1 MRSMSDPGG
10 GNGASVTAEG
20 VWVGFAIRYHAPE
33 STLRG
38 AFVKGVGRFL
48 RRGSGQGARREF
60 FWALQGIDVCASPGD
75 VVGIVGKN
83 GSGKTTL
90 LKTLAGIWNPDRGR
104 VSVTG
109 VVSCLMSFGVGFRPN
124 LSGRENVFVN
134 GSILGLSRRQIAER
148 LNDIIELSELGAFI
162 DAPVRTYS
170 AGMKGRLGFSIAVH
184 IDPDVLLLDE
194 VLTVGDAAFRARAGS
209 ILDRLRERQKTIF
222 LASHNLEMIRRSCT
236 RAIWLE
242 KGTIRLEGPARE
254 VADAYQAGTG
264 V

>member
-1 MRSMSDPGG
+1 MQNTSEPRETV
-10 GNGASVTAEG
+10 ASVVADG
-20 VWVGFAIRYHAPE
+20 VWVGFAIRYHLPE

-38 AFVKGVGRFL
+38 AFV
-48 RRGSGQGARREF
+48 RGLEGLVKHPLQGAGRKEF
-60 FWALQGIDVCASPGD
+60 FWALQGISVQARPGD
-75 VVGIVGKN
+75 VVGIIGKN

-90 LKTLAGIWNPDRGR
+90 LRTLAGIWQPDRGQ
-104 VSVTG
+104 VHVQG

-134 GSILGLSRRQIAER
+134 GSILGLSRRQISER
-148 LNDIIELSELGAFI
+148 LESIMELSELGTFI

-194 VLTVGDAAFRARAGS
+194 VLTVGDAAFRVRAGS
-209 ILDRLRERQKTIF
+209 ILDRLRENNKTIF
-222 LASHNLEMIRRSCT
+222 LASHNLDMVKKSCT

-242 KGTIRLEGPARE
+242 KGIIRLEGTAGE
-254 VADAYQAGTG
+254 VVEAYQSGMG
-264 V
+264 G

>member
-1 MRSMSDPGG
+1 MPSTSEPREAP
-10 GNGASVTAEG
+10 ASVVADG

-38 AFVKGVGRFL
+38 AFVRSLEGL
-48 RRGSGQGARREF
+48 ARRRRQGSGNREF
-60 FWALQGIDVCASPGD
+60 FWALQGISVHARPGD
-75 VVGIVGKN
+75 VVGIIGKN

-90 LKTLAGIWNPDRGR
+90 LKTLAGIWEPDRGH
-104 VSVTG
+104 VHVQG

-134 GSILGLSRRQIAER
+134 GSILGLSRRQISER
-148 LNDIIELSELGAFI
+148 LHDIIELSELGTFM

-194 VLTVGDAAFRARAGS
+194 VLSVGDAAFRARAGS

-222 LASHNLEMIRRSCT
+222 LASHNLDMVKRSCT

-242 KGTIRLEGPARE
+242 KGTIRRDGAVDE
-254 VADAYQAGTG
+254 VIEAYQTGTG
-264 V
+264 S